1 MNRVST
7 ITAALAVV
15 AVAVLGCGQVPGA
28 EPTSAS
34 STRTPAP
41 ATSPPVAPSVTD
53 TPRDAAAAQ
62 PPVAFTGRIVCG
74 DTVRTGV
81 SESPADG
88 GHVRLRPRGWSW
100 QPTATMSDP
109 RLEGDY
115 YISYDSDDYESSTV
129 TSVGTGTWRIQNRE
143 GAWQGSFTNI
153 KYPDSTTTVSTPLV
167 GEGAYDG
174 LTALWE
180 ATNHRPVECAW
191 AIRGLI
197 LEGHVPA
204 APEPYTGE
212 E

>member
-1 MNRVST
+1 MHRVST
-7 ITAALAVV
+7 IAAALAVV
-15 AVAVLGCGQVPGA
+15 AVTVLGCGQVPAA

-34 STRTPAP
+34 STRTSAP
-41 ATSPPVAPSVTD
+41 ATSTPVAPSVTD
-53 TPRDAAAAQ
+53 THQDAEAAQ

-74 DTVRTGV
+74 DAVRTGV

-88 GHVRLRPRGWSW
+88 GPVRRRTRDWAW

-115 YISYDSDDYESSTV
+115 YISYDSDDYESPTV
-129 TSVGTGTWRIQNRE
+129 TSVGTGTWRIENRE

-153 KYPDSTTTVSTPLV
+153 KYPESTTIVSTALV
-167 GEGAYDG
+167 GEGAYEG
-174 LTALWE
+174 LTAVWE

-197 LEGHVPA
+197 LAGNVPA